1 MALQIRKIYLHTSW
15 IKVGSSVTRMT
26 LPGLNLLFKTFIT
39 AIKKNMKWNSIWI
52 PAKGIIYLILG
63 EICMNLQLV
72 NIKWYLNYTSSLH
85 LLTTHQLT
93 YHPQVVLRQFP
104 GCRSLGRVRVWDQAL
119 LSELV
124 DQTFII
130 YNPRHQ

>member
-1 MALQIRKIYLHTSW
+1 M
-15 IKVGSSVTRMT
+15 TRMT
-26 LPGLNLLFKTFIT
+26 LPGLNLLIKTFIT
-39 AIKKNMKWNSIWI
+39 AIKKNMKRNSIWI
-52 PAKGIIYLILG
+52 PAKGIIYLMLG

-104 GCRSLGRVRVWDQAL
+104 GCRSLGRVRVWDQEL

>member
-1 MALQIRKIYLHTSW
+1 MNKSGQFSDEDDI
-15 IKVGSSVTRMT
+15 TRV
-26 LPGLNLLFKTFIT
+26 KFIDQNFHHCS
-39 AIKKNMKWNSIWI
+39 KKNMKRNSIWI
-52 PAKGIIYLILG
+52 PAKGIIYLMLG

-104 GCRSLGRVRVWDQAL
+104 GCRSLGRVRVWDQEL

>member
-39 AIKKNMKWNSIWI
+39 AIKKIWNET
-52 PAKGIIYLILG
+52 PFGFQQRVLFMLG